1 MIDDIAEDAAKG
13 LFRVIGRFLFSI
25 LIELLIFY
33 TGEVVLFTIT
43 LGYKK
48 PRWDYYTSE
57 KPSKFV
63 IFTEMSLWVGFA
75 FWLLIFWFV
84 NSQLLN

>member
-1 MIDDIAEDAAKG
+1 MIDDLAEEATRGFFKG
-13 LFRVIGRFLFSI
+13 ATRFFFSI
-25 LIELLIFY
+25 IIELLIFY
-33 TGEVVLFTIT
+33 TGEIVLFAITI
-43 LGYKK
+43 GYKK

-75 FWLLIFWFV
+75 SWLFIAWLV
-84 NSQLLN
+84 NSKLI

>member
-1 MIDDIAEDAAKG
+1 MVDDLAEEATKG
-13 LFRVIGRFLFSI
+13 LLRGIGRLLFSI

-33 TGEVVLFTIT
+33 TGEIVLFIIT

-57 KPSKFV
+57 KPSRFV
-63 IFTEMSLWVGFA
+63 IFTELSLWVGFA
-75 FWLLIFWFV
+75 FWLFIFWFV
-84 NSQLLN
+84 NNRLL

>member
-1 MIDDIAEDAAKG
+1 MVDDIAEEVAKG
-13 LFRVIGRFLFSI
+13 FFKGAARIFFSI
-25 LIELLIFY
+25 IIELLIFY
-33 TGEVVLFTIT
+33 AGEVVLFAIT

-63 IFTEMSLWVGFA
+63 IFSELSLWLGFA
-75 FWLLIFWFV
+75 FWLFIFWFI
-84 NSQLLN
+84 NNRLL

>member
-1 MIDDIAEDAAKG
+1 MIDDIAEETAKG
-13 LFRVIGRFLFSI
+13 LFRVIGRFFFSI

-33 TGEVVLFTIT
+33 TGELVLFAIT

-57 KPSKFV
+57 KPSRFV
-63 IFTEMSLWVGFA
+63 IFAELSLWVGFA
-75 FWLLIFWFV
+75 FWLFIFWFV
-84 NSQLLN
+84 NSRLL